1 MRLHLSLLFL
11 LSITACAPP
20 AEEAVEEATTTE
32 ADLNAISEVR
42 EQEIAAINAG
52 DVEGFLTVLT
62 EDVIGMPPNEPALI
76 GKDAVGSWTQSL
88 VDQFAVQGVYTSSDI
103 VVAGD
108 WAFEHFSG
116 NWTLTPK
123 ARGESIAETFKG
135 IHIYQRQAD
144 GSWKIA
150 WDTWNSD
157 NPVAPSSGATPSTR

>member
-1 MRLHLSLLFL
+1 MRFNLSLFIL
-11 LSITACAPP
+11 LSITACAPA
-20 AEEAVEEATTTE
+20 AEEAVEEANTTE

-42 EQEIAAINAG
+42 EQEIAAINTG
-52 DVEGFLTVLT
+52 DVEGFLAVLT
-62 EDVIGMPPNEPALI
+62 EDVIGMPPNEPAMI
-76 GKDAVGSWTQSL
+76 GQDAVGSWTQSL
-88 VDQFAVQGVYTSSDI
+88 LDQFTIQADYTSSDI

-123 ARGESIAETFKG
+123 AGGEPIAETFKG

-157 NPVAPSSGATPSTR
+157 NPPAGQ